1 MDSCLSVSE
10 FERHHASKLVPVQ
23 LRPSMKELVL
33 TALITLI
40 MSPVG
45 IAFLA
50 LITTFSLSSG
60 NAWAQDVFSYSVKG
74 VVKALPGNGRASNE
88 IIVKHEAIPDY
99 RDESG
104 NIVGMMAMTMPFYLA
119 KTTKLDGGI
128 SVGDAVEMNVEQ
140 RLKPRFTEEVV
151 GIKKSER

>member
-1 MDSCLSVSE
+1 
-10 FERHHASKLVPVQ
+10 
-23 LRPSMKELVL
+23 MKELVL

-74 VVKALPGNGRASNE
+74 VVKALPGNGRANNE

>member
-119 KTTKLDGGI
+119 KTTKIDGI
-128 SVGDAVEMNVEQ
+128 AVGDAVQMTVEQ
-140 RLKPRFTEEVV
+140 RLKPGFTEEVV
-151 GIKKSER
+151 SITKSAK